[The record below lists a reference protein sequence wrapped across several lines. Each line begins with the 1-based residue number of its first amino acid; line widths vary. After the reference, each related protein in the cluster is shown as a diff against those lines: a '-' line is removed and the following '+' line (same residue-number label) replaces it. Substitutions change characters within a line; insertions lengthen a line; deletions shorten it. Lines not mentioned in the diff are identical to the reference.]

1 MPVVVPCGG
10 SSDGSTSRR
19 SDGWSSGCTGGCSKG
34 STDGCSKGS
43 YVVNLINDAILIIYK
58 ASHK

>member
-34 STDGCSKGS
+34 STGVLM
-43 YVVNLINDAILIIYK
+43 VVVKVVTWLIL
-58 ASHK
+58 

>member
-34 STDGCSKGS
+34 STDGCSTGVLMA
-43 YVVNLINDAILIIYK
+43 VVKVVTWLIL
-58 ASHK
+58 